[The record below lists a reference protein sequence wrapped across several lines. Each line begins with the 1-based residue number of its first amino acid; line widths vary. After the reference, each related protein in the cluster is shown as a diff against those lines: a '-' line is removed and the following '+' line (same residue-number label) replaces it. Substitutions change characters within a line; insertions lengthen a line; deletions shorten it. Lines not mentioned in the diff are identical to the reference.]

1 MSASTEPSGV
11 FNHVAISVPADLLG
25 ERGRAELL
33 RFYGEVFGWSEMP
46 TMTRD
51 RELLVLR
58 VYSNEQFVFLAAN
71 ENPMSCPEGD
81 HFGMSVGSPEELEG
95 ILERAKKF
103 QAEDARVEIIDKQ
116 VEDFGVLK
124 LHNCYLRYLLPLR
137 IELQCYEWG
146 KGFGAQSLPD
156 S

>member
-1 MSASTEPSGV
+1 MSTSSESHGV
-11 FNHVAISVPADLLG
+11 FNHVAMSVPADSLG

-58 VYSNEQFVFLAAN
+58 VYSNEQFVFLSAS
-71 ENPMSCPEGD
+71 EKPMSCPEGD
-81 HFGMSVGSPEELEG
+81 HFGMSVESPQELDA

-103 QAEDARVEIIDKQ
+103 READARVEVVDKK

-124 LHNCYLRYLLPLR
+124 LHSCYLRYLLPLMV
-137 IELQCYEWG
+137 ELQCYEWAE
-146 KGFGAQSLPD
+146 GFGAQSLPD
-156 S
+156 R